1 MAGSSSKSWIG
12 GLINTLFSIGN
23 SYETGRLADGYR
35 KIANRSTPKQQ
46 AIANKL
52 RDWGNEDWDEWKKTF
67 APVEEAA
74 VARATEGFKPQT
86 DRVTGQVAT
95 ESARSMSDANEA
107 LDTRLSRR
115 GVNPASGS
123 AVAARAGL
131 TNAGAANAGIGI
143 NVVRTGEENR
153 VNDMN
158 WNNRLNLVNRGS
170 QGLSNQALM
179 LTKASDVIN
188 VGARR
193 AAGLSDEYSNAA
205 TAGLEGVGRG
215 IGQLSAGGR
224 DTYNNWRN
232 RDVNTG
238 PTSHQEA
245 NDYDYEDFSGGIN
258 SDSGSDYADGGLIVG
273 PGTGTSDSIPASIDG
288 QMPAAVSDGEYR
300 IPAAVVAR
308 IGRDKLDAIRNKY
321 HNAGSDKR
329 RLAGRKSRTIMRSL
343 SSIIQARE

>member
-1 MAGSSSKSWIG
+1 MAGIAGKKGSWIG

-23 SYETGRLADGYR
+23 SWETGRLADGYR
-35 KIANRSTPKQQ
+35 KIANASTPKQQ
-46 AIANKL
+46 AIAGQL
-52 RDWGNEDWDEWKKTF
+52 RTWGDEDWDEWKKTF
-67 APVEEAA
+67 APVEEVA

-95 ESARSMSDANEA
+95 ESARSMDDANNV
-107 LDTRLSRR
+107 LDTRLSKRS
-115 GVNPASGS
+115 VNPASGG
-123 AVAARAGL
+123 AIAARAGL
-131 TNAGAANAGIGI
+131 TNAGATNAGIGI
-143 NVVRTGEENR
+143 NVARTGEENR

-170 QGLSNQALM
+170 QGLSSQALM

-215 IGQLSAGGR
+215 LGQLSGSAR
-224 DTYNNWRN
+224 DAYNN
-232 RDVNTG
+232 RDINTG
-238 PTSHQEA
+238 PTSHKETS
-245 NDYDYEDFSGGIN
+245 DYDYEDFSGGIN

-300 IPAAVVAR
+300 IPAADVAR
-308 IGRDKLDAIRNKY
+308 IGRDKLDAIKNKY
-321 HNAGSDKR
+321 HKSVAADKR
-329 RLAGRKSRTIMRSL
+329 SLAGFKAKPIMRSL
-343 SSIIQARE
+343 TSLIQAET